1 MTTKKR
7 IMRNVIFLILAI
19 IIGGVIGSFAARI
32 EHVSWPSFLNVGL
45 LQNIGRVCLTIL
57 YPLTF
62 YLIYQAN
69 KYHLSME
76 KEEDEDKEYELYRQT
91 FKTLESVTILFNVTS
106 ALTLF
111 TLFTLFVGVNYVFPL
126 LEAGAVFW
134 INLYDGVILL
144 ALVIAQIVLLKTT
157 QKIRKYKLSIAPT
170 VEEMKKFAFSFD
182 EGELQANYEQSFLIL
197 FNLNQRVIP
206 SLYVLMW
213 LVGLLTPMNVVSAY
227 IVLTII
233 FIYINVMFYPM
244 VKKYFK

>member
-32 EHVSWPSFLNVGL
+32 EHVSWPSFLHVGL

-69 KYHLSME
+69 KYHMSME
-76 KEEDEDKEYELYRQT
+76 KEEDEDKEYELYRRS

>member
-1 MTTKKR
+1 
-7 IMRNVIFLILAI
+7 
-19 IIGGVIGSFAARI
+19 
-32 EHVSWPSFLNVGL
+32 
-45 LQNIGRVCLTIL
+45 
-57 YPLTF
+57 
-62 YLIYQAN
+62 
-69 KYHLSME
+69 ME

-91 FKTLESVTILFNVTS
+91 FKTLESLTILYNVTS

-111 TLFTLFVGVNYVFPL
+111 TLLVGVNYVFPL

-206 SLYVLMW
+206 SLYVLVW

>member
-19 IIGGVIGSFAARI
+19 IIGGAIGSFAARI
-32 EHVSWPSFLNVGL
+32 EHVSWPSFLNVEL
-45 LQNIGRVCLTIL
+45 LQTIGRVYLTIL

-69 KYHLSME
+69 KCHLSME

-106 ALTLF
+106 AL

>member
-19 IIGGVIGSFAARI
+19 IIGGAIGFFAGRI
-32 EHVSWPSFLNVGL
+32 EHVSWPSFLNVEL
-45 LQNIGRVCLTIL
+45 LQTIGRVCLTIL

-62 YLIYQAN
+62 YLIYQTN
-69 KYHLSME
+69 KYHVSME
-76 KEEDEDKEYELYRQT
+76 KEEDEDKEYELYRRS
-91 FKTLESVTILFNVTS
+91 FKTLESVTILFNITS

-111 TLFTLFVGVNYVFPL
+111 TLFVGVKYAFSS
-126 LEAGAVFW
+126 LEADSVFW
-134 INLYDGVILL
+134 INPYNGVILL
-144 ALVIAQIVLLKTT
+144 ALIIGQIVLLKTT
-157 QKIRKYKLSIAPT
+157 QKIRKYKLSMAPT
-170 VEEMKKFAFSFD
+170 VEEMKKFAFPFD

-197 FNLNQRVIP
+197 FNLNQWVIP
-206 SLYVLMW
+206 SLYVLIW

>member
-19 IIGGVIGSFAARI
+19 IIGGAIGFFAGRI
-32 EHVSWPSFLNVGL
+32 EHVSWPSFLNVEL
-45 LQNIGRVCLTIL
+45 LQTIGRVCLTIL

-62 YLIYQAN
+62 YLIYQTN
-69 KYHLSME
+69 KYHVSME
-76 KEEDEDKEYELYRQT
+76 KEEDEDKEYELYRRS
-91 FKTLESVTILFNVTS
+91 FKTLESVTILFNITS
-106 ALTLF
+106 ALTLVTVF
-111 TLFTLFVGVNYVFPL
+111 LGVKYAFSS
-126 LEAGAVFW
+126 LEADSVFW
-134 INLYDGVILL
+134 INPYNGVILL
-144 ALVIAQIVLLKTT
+144 ALIIGQIVLLKTT
-157 QKIRKYKLSIAPT
+157 QKIRKYKLSMAPT

-197 FNLNQRVIP
+197 FNLNQWVIP
-206 SLYVLMW
+206 SLYVLIW